1 MFVAP
6 SPGSHSTAGI
16 PVVFKAA
23 ENGKDQI
30 WSVVVMEI
38 LLCKETKM

>member
-6 SPGSHSTAGI
+6 SPGSHSTGI

-23 ENGKDQI
+23 ENEKDQI
-30 WSVVVMEI
+30 WSVVMEI